1 MKKYH
6 RGMTVLLALFMGLAL
21 SLMVIGLFEIQD
33 TELAQAAVVGPR
45 VPYYSF
51 LEIQDLDVS
60 RWYVL
65 VDLDDRAN
73 WPHAVTNTAVLK
85 QINYTGV
92 LSEADHWDLKFG
104 VVITMGDDAS
114 LINWFHTSH
123 RIRDT
128 QFDTDLNL
136 PEHGLNLMVNETDED
151 LWFVASKEYTTTVAI
166 TASTAL
172 TSPVMVAGVITTY
185 AEVGDIILYV
195 EEVEAAADPGID
207 LSVGVAYDTD

>member
-1 MKKYH
+1 MKRFKSIAI
-6 RGMTVLLALFMGLAL
+6 LLALALAL
-21 SLMVIGLFEIQD
+21 MFAVLGVVLNGTQSM
-33 TELAQAAVVGPR
+33 ELVEAAVVGPR

-128 QFDTDLNL
+128 QFDIDLSL